1 MMRWTALGAAALL
14 AAATPAWAQPGRT
27 ITGTPKDDVL
37 VGTPGADTIRGLAG
51 NDDITGGRGDDRLYG
66 GEGNDNFH
74 WGERRRPRPDPR
86 RPGPGLD
93 TGNQLF
99 VDAGQ
104 RLRLHIQAL
113 DTAPPGSAPAGAQ
126 VIGVADLTWITV
138 EAAPG
143 SARMVVSTDP
153 GVATRGLEFG
163 ANLTAAGQTAYIDL
177 TGVQVPVSGGADDTA
192 GAVSIIKGSAK
203 FFNDLGGGKGDERVW
218 TGAGGSYL
226 GLGTGQNEMHLGPG
240 VDQVVE
246 FHEDDPF
253 THDTV
258 YGFGKGD
265 YITLFDADSR
275 KLDTNGDG
283 WVDAKD
289 RHVTVTNGSMTV
301 HLDAGARPLQR
312 ADPADDRRP
321 HPPPAGPL
329 RLRVRLL
336 TPGGCGSVRT

>member
-1 MMRWTALGAAALL
+1 MMRWTVLGAAALL

-51 NDDITGGRGDDRLYG
+51 NDDITGGRGDDRVFG
-66 GEGNDNFH
+66 GEGNDVFH
-74 WGERRRPRPDPR
+74 WANGDGHDLIRG
-86 RPGPGLD
+86 GPGDTD
-93 TGNQLF
+93 TGNSLQIA
-99 VDAGQ
+99 AG
-104 RLRLHIQAL
+104 RSLRLHIQAL
-113 DTAPPGSAPAGAQ
+113 DTAPPGPPPAGTQ
-126 VIGVADLTWITV
+126 VIGVADLHLIDV

-163 ANLTAAGQTAYIDL
+163 VNPTAAGQTAYIDL
-177 TGVQVPVSGGADDTA
+177 TGVQVPVSGGAGDTA

-258 YGFGKGD
+258 FGFAKGD
-265 YITLFDADSR
+265 YITLFDADSS

-301 HLDAGARPLQR
+301 HLTPVLYHFNAPI
-312 ADPADDRRP
+312 
-321 HPPPAGPL
+321 
-329 RLRVRLL
+329 LL
-336 TPGGCGSVRT
+336 TIVGRTRLPLARFDFECGC